1 MRKNILLLILCVGLL
16 ISGCTGNSGKAT
28 NDLSQL
34 TQTTGTTETIGDN
47 STMEETGSTQT
58 MPIQTDPLDTDEADS
73 SQPEKETVDVSPST
87 TTTPETKP
95 TEPPET
101 TEHATQTTTPTTP
114 AEVPTTPS
122 VDTTPTN
129 PPAKEVNA
137 SMTQQTY
144 NGLNYWLYTPANP
157 TANMPL
163 IVYLHGGSG
172 KGEDLNL
179 LTDVDGFPQYV
190 KDGRISC
197 NAYIIFP
204 QCPSSQKGWKTM
216 GGKIE
221 ALINY
226 TCSTYDLDTNR
237 VSLTGHS
244 MGGTGTWTLALD
256 RPELFYKIAPMSGS
270 VTVSDSSLEKLSAI
284 PVWAVV
290 GDQDKIVSPDTSIA
304 MVDALKQNGADATIT
319 VLEGATHFDV
329 PGLGYLSTDVVNWLI
344 T

>member
-1 MRKNILLLILCVGLL
+1 MCLCLLL
-16 ISGCTGNSGKAT
+16 SGCTGNGGEAT
-28 NDLSQL
+28 NALSQP

-58 MPIQTDPLDTDEADS
+58 TPNQTDPLDTDEADS
-73 SQPEKETVDVSPST
+73 SQPEKETVDVTPPT
-87 TTTPETKP
+87 TTTPATRPSES
-95 TEPPET
+95 PET
-101 TEHATQTTTPTTP
+101 TENITQATTPITP
-114 AEVPTTPS
+114 TETPTTPS
-122 VDTTPTN
+122 VDTPTTS
-129 PPAKEVNA
+129 PPTQEVEA
-137 SMTQQTY
+137 SMTQQAY

-190 KDGRISC
+190 KSGRVSC

-221 ALINY
+221 ALIKH
-226 TCSTYDLDTNR
+226 TCSTYELNTHR

-256 RPELFYKIAPMSGS
+256 KPDLFYKIAPMSGS
-270 VTVSDSSLEKLSAI
+270 VTVSDSNLEKLSGI

-290 GDQDKIVSPDTSIA
+290 GDKDKIVSPDTSIA
-304 MVDALKQNGADATIT
+304 MIDALQQTGANAKITVWEGAD
-319 VLEGATHFDV
+319 HFDV
-329 PGLGYLSTDVVNWLI
+329 PGLGYLSTDVISWLI
-344 T
+344 A